1 MPLLPVAPPD
11 NLSLPLIQ
19 GHLDLLP
26 RLAET
31 SSVLSLLLTLCRL
44 DPLPHLSKDQ

>member
-1 MPLLPVAPPD
+1 MPLAPIALPG
-11 NLSLPLIQ
+11 NRSLSLIQ

-31 SSVLSLLLTLCRL
+31 SSVLSLLLFCLG
-44 DPLPHLSKDQ
+44 PLPPLSKDQ